1 VGLSLAR
8 LLAELH
14 GGTLTAESAG
24 VGKGSEF
31 ILRMP
36 ARASA
41 EARVAISAS
50 ADRAAARS
58 TGSHGARLRVLVV
71 DDHVDAA
78 ESLAMV
84 LVGDGHDVR
93 TAYDG
98 IQALSVAHAFRPQA
112 IVLDLGMPGMDGFEV
127 ARTVRADPEL
137 THVRLIALSGYGQQ
151 EDTRKSSEAGF
162 DRHLVKPV
170 DPEKVIAAIQN
181 D

>member
-1 VGLSLAR
+1 
-8 LLAELH
+8 
-14 GGTLTAESAG
+14 
-24 VGKGSEF
+24 
-31 ILRMP
+31 
-36 ARASA
+36 
-41 EARVAISAS
+41 
-50 ADRAAARS
+50 
-58 TGSHGARLRVLVV
+58 VLVV

-98 IQALSVAHAFRPQA
+98 VQALSAARSFHPQA

-127 ARTVRADPEL
+127 ARAVRADPDL
-137 THVRLIALSGYGQQ
+137 AGVRLIALSGYGQA
-151 EDTRKSSEAGF
+151 EDTKRSAEVGF

-170 DPEKVIAAIQN
+170 DPDKVIAAIQN